1 VLELRNYVAVL
12 ARPGDCCGLTLCE
25 QRCPNGSLRITD
37 GDPIEDRPCV
47 DPDLQSVDVPGLYL
61 AGDLTGLPL
70 IRNAISQ
77 GEVAIA
83 RVAASLASSGAAPAG
98 MLDVVI
104 VGAGPAGLSAAL
116 CAKAM
121 GLHYEALEQGSVAES
136 IRSFPRGKLV
146 FDQPLE
152 VPSVG
157 TLWLREST
165 KEELL
170 GKWLRIVRTHAL
182 SIREHHRVEHVA
194 QTQGSFVIHARDG
207 DGREVALATR
217 RVVLAVGR
225 RGTPRKL
232 PLALPDAVLDHVH
245 YSLADARSF
254 SGARVVVVGLGD
266 VAMESAMALARQPGT
281 TVTVVYRGAGF
292 RRGKAR
298 NIAEMRRLA
307 AAGRIDLRLQAD
319 VVAVHPGQ
327 IELSGP
333 GDLRS
338 IAAYDALFVMI
349 GSIPPWA
356 FLEQIGIRR
365 LAQSTLK

>member
-1 VLELRNYVAVL
+1 
-12 ARPGDCCGLTLCE
+12 
-25 QRCPNGSLRITD
+25 
-37 GDPIEDRPCV
+37 
-47 DPDLQSVDVPGLYL
+47 
-61 AGDLTGLPL
+61 
-70 IRNAISQ
+70 
-77 GEVAIA
+77 
-83 RVAASLASSGAAPAG
+83 
-98 MLDVVI
+98 
-104 VGAGPAGLSAAL
+104 
-116 CAKAM
+116 M